1 MNRPRLL
8 QLRIRARRSPAEGR
22 QPTIVEVLDAEGTS
36 LGQLP
41 VHKVE
46 FDFVGSDPGMFRV
59 IFYNARAELVTR
71 EAEE

>member
-1 MNRPRLL
+1 MNRPKLL

-22 QPTIVEVLDAEGTS
+22 QPTIVEVLDAEGTV

-41 VHKVE
+41 AHKVDFE
-46 FDFVGSDPGMFRV
+46 FVGSDSGTFKV
-59 IFYNARAELVTR
+59 TFYNARAELVTR